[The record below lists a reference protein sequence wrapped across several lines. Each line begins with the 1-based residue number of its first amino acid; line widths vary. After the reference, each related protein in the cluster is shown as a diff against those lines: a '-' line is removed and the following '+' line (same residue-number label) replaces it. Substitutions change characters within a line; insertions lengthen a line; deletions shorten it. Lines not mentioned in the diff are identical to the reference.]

1 MSYLNSKKG
10 SVEES
15 IKEMQKNLKDSAYQ
29 DMFKKELDKAGKG
42 IGSMSPAEKKAFFNK
57 IDDKY
62 KAKNEE
68 LSAAQKKLPPA
79 LQKAIKDKE
88 DKKEEVKEASVK
100 EGGPGSG
107 PQGSGAKKTNFSSAQ
122 IKQAYGILNDPRY
135 KQGNYSG
142 AVRTINKVSPGLA
155 DHPDVLKALK
165 RANEEDEKEIAK
177 LKEDVAKLV
186 ETHTYMTNKMN
197 KRQKDTGGEKE
208 VVKPIEDT
216 TGTVKETKKMS
227 EQTAKNFDLYRAI
240 HSVWTNAA
248 DKLDE
253 IKKEAKYLK
262 PEEVEEEKK
271 DPSTLAKPGD
281 AGSVKEKKGKTMVN
295 SQKTMVDMEPEVD
308 YQK

>member
-271 DPSTLAKPGD
+271 DQSTLAKPGD
-281 AGSVKEKKGKTMVN
+281 AESVKEKKGKTMVN